1 MEYGTVLLIPL
12 IHELGHWLAAL
23 ACGSRLRFTFEWGRL
38 GPIPV
43 PRWTWRWPDVT
54 KSQLRIICLAGF
66 GLELGITPFMPWQYQ
81 VGAVIHFLA
90 YPFYAGEK
98 SDWKGVL

>member
-12 IHELGHWLAAL
+12 VHELGHWLAARL
-23 ACGSRLRFTFEWGRL
+23 FGASLRFRFEWGKYY
-38 GPIPV
+38 V

-66 GLELGITPFMPWQYQ
+66 GLEIAILPWMPLQYQ
-81 VGAVIHFLA
+81 VAAVLHFVA
-90 YPFYAGEK
+90 YPFYAKDK
-98 SDWKGVL
+98 SDWKGVF